1 MFDMFYILLIVALI
15 IAPMGCVALYE
26 RIQGD

>member
-1 MFDMFYILLIVALI
+1 MLDLLYISLIAALIV
-15 IAPMGCVALYE
+15 APMGCVALYE

>member
-1 MFDMFYILLIVALI
+1 MLDTLYVLLIVALI
-15 IAPMGCVALYE
+15 VAPMGFVALYE